1 MHLHA
6 NTIRYR
12 LRRGQELAALDLD
25 DWDERL
31 LAEVQLRMARA
42 EAVRR
47 ADVRSTAAC
56 LDRGNE
62 SIQYHMAR
70 LHHFGARRPCS
81 GGHA

>member
-31 LAEVQLRMARA
+31 LAEVQLRMWHELRLFA
-42 EAVRR
+42 EPM
-47 ADVRSTAAC
+47 RSTAAC
-56 LDRGNE
+56 LDRRNE

-70 LHHFGARRPCS
+70 LHHFGARRP
-81 GGHA
+81 